1 MNGKVVNSL
10 LAIALTIT
18 FIGFVGFASAQDKPA
33 DNMEIVKEK
42 IRTDK
47 KLLIAKNMQLTESEA
62 NAFWPV
68 YEAYQAELGKLRD
81 REVKLIEEFAANY
94 ETMSDDV
101 AKNLLDDSLSIDSGH
116 QKLRQSY
123 LSKFR
128 GRDTI
133 SSKAKSML
141 SWNTRWQEEYRLFGN
156 VSGRPKF
163 GRSHNLAPRANGSTY
178 RQRTQPA
185 LKTWFHYFRLYLPKK
200 VILDRSWVLP
210 DIDKVK

>member
-1 MNGKVVNSL
+1 MNGKIVNSL

-18 FIGFVGFASAQDKPA
+18 FVGFVGFASAQDKPA

-47 KLLIAKNMQLTESEA
+47 KLLIATNMQLSESEA
-62 NAFWPV
+62 KTFWPV

-94 ETMSDDV
+94 ETMSDGV
-101 AKNLLDDSLSIDSGH
+101 AKNLLDDFLSIDSGH

-128 GRDTI
+128 G
-133 SSKAKSML
+133 
-141 SWNTRWQEEYRLFGN
+141 
-156 VSGRPKF
+156 
-163 GRSHNLAPRANGSTY
+163 
-178 RQRTQPA
+178 
-185 LKTWFHYFRLYLPKK
+185 
-200 VILDRSWVLP
+200 VLP
-210 DIDKVK
+210 DKKVARYYQLESKIDAVLEYEMARRIPLVR